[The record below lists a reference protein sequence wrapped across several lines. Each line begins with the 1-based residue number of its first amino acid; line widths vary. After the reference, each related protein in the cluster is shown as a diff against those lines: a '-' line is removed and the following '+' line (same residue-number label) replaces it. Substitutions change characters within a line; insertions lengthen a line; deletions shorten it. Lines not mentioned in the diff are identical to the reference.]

1 MKVITLGNIDA
12 FIVKPTKDSGLINEI
27 LIDGICSENANHM
40 RVRLLND
47 EAIKLK
53 DQLNELLD
61 GAQPVEKETENPDIE
76 VNGYA
81 SLNKDGNYVSI
92 EMVDRNIKI
101 HNTIFNDMAT
111 KFFEKNI
118 SIQGNVS
125 VKTDNRFVTI
135 ISGDGKVKIDRKVFD
150 LIVSDYNEE

>member
-1 MKVITLGNIDA
+1 
-12 FIVKPTKDSGLINEI
+12 
-27 LIDGICSENANHM
+27 M

-47 EAIKLK
+47 EAVKLK

-61 GAQPVEKETENPDIE
+61 GVQPVEKEAGNLDIE
-76 VNGYA
+76 VDDYA
-81 SLNKDGNYVSI
+81 SLNKDDKYVSI
-92 EMVDRNIKI
+92 DMVDRNIRI

-135 ISGDGKVKIDRKVFD
+135 ISGDGKVKIDRKIFD
-150 LIVSDYNEE
+150 LIVSYYNKE